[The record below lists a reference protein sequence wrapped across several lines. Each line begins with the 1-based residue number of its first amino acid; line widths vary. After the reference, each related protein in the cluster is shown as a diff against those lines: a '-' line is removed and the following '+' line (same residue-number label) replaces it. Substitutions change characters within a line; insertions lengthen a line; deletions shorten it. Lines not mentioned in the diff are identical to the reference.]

1 MTTELIGYSLKRLF
15 VGRNEK
21 LMLLALTFSSSVIAI
36 SELGIAKIFTEVIF
50 SLDGEGGFPT
60 LLIALFV
67 CLSVTARIG
76 HYFQRTKRISILDI
90 ALKRSKIA
98 NLDNSWN
105 LSLSVEIANIMGY
118 LLQILIV
125 VAFLMTL
132 SWSFGLLVVSA
143 VVVTLLIFSALFKK
157 QESFQK
163 NLFRAKYQKRE
174 VASSERILTRVRG
187 GEIGALFSG
196 FIAVA
201 SLVALMFFH
210 QTNLIS
216 TSNTVLAFFAVRMLF
231 SNLNSL
237 SSALMRHARALVNSS
252 ISTVNVTKNSS
263 PDESL

>member
-1 MTTELIGYSLKRLF
+1 
-15 VGRNEK
+15 
-21 LMLLALTFSSSVIAI
+21 VIAI

-76 HYFQRTKRISILDI
+76 HYFQRTKRISILDT

-118 LLQILIV
+118 VLQILIV

-132 SWSFGLLVVSA
+132 SWSFGLLVVS
-143 VVVTLLIFSALFKK
+143 
-157 QESFQK
+157 
-163 NLFRAKYQKRE
+163 
-174 VASSERILTRVRG
+174 SSERILTRVRG